1 MYTSVCAQNNTERTQ
16 TNMVAK
22 GPQGVSITGDLTFSL
37 FYCVFQI
44 LFSDF
49 IIRNI
54 CVLPKGS
61 CKLF

>member
-1 MYTSVCAQNNTERTQ
+1 MGITRKMHPFYTSMYTSVCAQNNTERTQ

-44 LFSDF
+44 L
-49 IIRNI
+49 
-54 CVLPKGS
+54 LT
-61 CKLF
+61 L